1 MIPTTPTPDPASAPS
16 EPASAAFD
24 TLLGHIQSFITG
36 LFALDPEQA
45 MIRAGLTFLVVIGGA
60 LLVWGLRLLLKS
72 LTERVAP
79 EHANDPTKKRV
90 PIGRWTIRVAR
101 LAIGVAVFLIV
112 LRVWGFDYDDLREGP
127 LGLVLGVA
135 TRVALILFVSFA
147 AIELLNLGITN
158 LFTRIAKRARN
169 ARRAA
174 QVRTLAP
181 ILSGVVTTVLIVIA
195 AMMTLSE
202 FGVEIGPLIAGAGI
216 IGLAIGFGA
225 QTLVKDFLTGIFLV
239 LEDTVSIG
247 DSIRIGDFSG
257 VVEDMSLRTIKLRD
271 FDGTLHV
278 FPYSEAQVIHNRT
291 KSFGFAVFELQISFL
306 SDIDQALAVTKAV
319 ADQIAADEAFK
330 SAIIAPAEI
339 LGVDAITDN
348 AVVIKGRLKTLP
360 GDQWRVR
367 REFNKRIKHAFDAE
381 GVLFEHRHFPAT
393 PYEIIM
399 PHIAEQRRQEP
410 EGGS

>member
-1 MIPTTPTPDPASAPS
+1 MIPTAPTPDPAATPG
-16 EPASAAFD
+16 EPASASFD
-24 TLLGHIQSFITG
+24 TLLGHIQSFISG
-36 LFALDPEQA
+36 IASLDPEQA
-45 MIRAGLTFLVVIGGA
+45 MLRAGLTFLVVIGGA

-79 EHANDPTKKRV
+79 EHASDPKKKRV

-101 LAIGVAVFLIV
+101 FAIGVAVFLIV

-127 LGLVLGVA
+127 LGAVLGVA
-135 TRVALILFVSFA
+135 TRVALILFISFA

-158 LFTRIAKRARN
+158 LFARIAKRARN

-181 ILSGVVTTVLIVIA
+181 ILGGVVTTVLIVIA

-306 SDIDQALAVTKAV
+306 SDIDHALAVTKAV
-319 ADQIAADEAFK
+319 AEQIAADEAFK

-367 REFNKRIKHAFDAE
+367 REFNKRIKRAFDSE

-399 PHIAEQRRQEP
+399 PRIAEEQRQEP
-410 EGGS
+410 DGGS

>member
-1 MIPTTPTPDPASAPS
+1 MIPTAPTPDPAATPG
-16 EPASAAFD
+16 EPASASFD
-24 TLLGHIQSFITG
+24 TLLGHIQSFISG
-36 LFALDPEQA
+36 IASLDPEQA
-45 MIRAGLTFLVVIGGA
+45 MLRAGLTFLVVIGGA

-79 EHANDPTKKRV
+79 GHASDPKKKRV

-101 LAIGVAVFLIV
+101 FAIGVAVFLIV

-127 LGLVLGVA
+127 LGAVLGVA
-135 TRVALILFVSFA
+135 TRVALILFISFA

-158 LFTRIAKRARN
+158 LFARIAKRARN

-181 ILSGVVTTVLIVIA
+181 ILGGVVTTVLIVIA

-306 SDIDQALAVTKAV
+306 SDIDHALAVTKAV
-319 ADQIAADEAFK
+319 AEQIAADEAFK

-367 REFNKRIKHAFDAE
+367 REFNKRIKRAFDSE

-399 PHIAEQRRQEP
+399 PRIAEEQRQEP
-410 EGGS
+410 DGGS